1 MLILHEQCVCACM
14 RACVRACMRAC
25 VRVCLCYIFQETVE
39 SLQQTVFEKVATINH
54 LQQELERL
62 RATAMSVGVSTG

>member
-1 MLILHEQCVCACM
+1 MLILHEQCV
-14 RACVRACMRAC
+14 RACVRAC
-25 VRVCLCYIFQETVE
+25 VRVCVCVCYIFQETVE